1 MRRPR
6 SLALALVT
14 VPVVGCV
21 YYNAMWSAERLARD
35 ARRFEAQGQVVQ
47 AKLTWGRAAVKAE
60 SVLVRHPRSGW
71 ADDALVLQGEG
82 LARSGSCT
90 AAAGPLARA
99 LTVVSEEKLR
109 ERAAIAAAECMLVLG
124 KPRDARRLLVPVLG
138 SQDGSRRSRAAY
150 LAGQAALAHGDP
162 GSAERL
168 FARSQ
173 MSEAGPARIRAL
185 LAAGQAEAATALVDS
200 VARRNGD
207 EAGWFEVMEELGR
220 TVGATATADALDRL
234 LARGRLPAG
243 ARARLLLADGERLQ
257 AERLVDRAAARYEAV
272 AALVPDSVES
282 GQARIRGVLLQIS
295 LLREPADL
303 DSVAGRLGR
312 LAPGLSGAA
321 LVESQALRLQLEAIQ
336 SGDSSEMRA
345 FRAAELARDSL
356 AAPKLAASL
365 FLRFAA
371 RYPASLFAPK
381 ALIAAGQLLPDAVDS
396 VEWVLRSTYPESP
409 YTLAFHGAPS
419 PAFRG
424 AEDSLA
430 IAFGVARPAALGAV
444 VGTRVAGP
452 RPGPRGPELEPPVGL
467 AVPRAAARPSPPR
480 DRPTDRPS
488 PRPTERPEDR
498 P

>member
-1 MRRPR
+1 MTRGR

-14 VPVVGCV
+14 VSAVGCV

-35 ARRFEAQGQVVQ
+35 ARRFEAQGQVAQ

-82 LARSGSCT
+82 LARSGACT

-99 LTVVSEEKLR
+99 LTVVSEEQLR
-109 ERAAIAAAECMLVLG
+109 DRAAIAAAECMLVLG
-124 KPRDARRLLVPVLG
+124 KPREAGRLLVPVLG
-138 SQDGSRRSRAAY
+138 SQDDSRRSRAAY
-150 LAGQAALAHGDP
+150 LAGRAAFASGDP
-162 GSAERL
+162 GSAGEL

-173 MSEAGPARIRAL
+173 MSAAGPARIRAL
-185 LAAGQAEAATALVDS
+185 LAAGQTEAATALVDS

-207 EAGWFEVMEELGR
+207 EAGWLEVMDELGR
-220 TVGATATADALDRL
+220 TVGAPATADALDRL

-295 LLREPADL
+295 LLREPADI
-303 DSVAGRLGR
+303 DSVAGRLER
-312 LAPGLSGAA
+312 LAPGLRGAA
-321 LVESQALRLQLEAIQ
+321 LVESQALRLQLEAIR
-336 SGDSSEMRA
+336 SGDGSEMRE

-356 AAPKLAASL
+356 AAPMLAASL

-381 ALIAAGQLLPDAVDS
+381 ALIAARQLRPDAADS
-396 VEWVLRSTYPESP
+396 VELVLRSTYPESP

-430 IAFGVARPAALGAV
+430 IAFGVARPVVLGAV
-444 VGTRVAGP
+444 AGTRVAGP

-467 AVPRAAARPSPPR
+467 AAPRAAARPSPPR